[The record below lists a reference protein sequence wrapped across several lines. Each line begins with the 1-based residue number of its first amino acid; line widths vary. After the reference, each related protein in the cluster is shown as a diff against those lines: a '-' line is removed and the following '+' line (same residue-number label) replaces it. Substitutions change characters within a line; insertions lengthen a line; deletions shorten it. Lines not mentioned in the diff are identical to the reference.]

1 MAQPGVT
8 YYYLIFSVIHV
19 HLHVCFFCCI
29 LLCSHACGWDCR
41 LYMSYTCPYA
51 QRAWIARNCKGLQGK
66 IVLVP
71 IDMADRPAW
80 YKTVNPKNQVPCLE
94 HDNKVIGESLDLT
107 KYMDSNFEGPKLFP
121 DDFEKQRLGEELL
134 TYSDT
139 FNQVVLASLTSK
151 GGVTAEAVAALD
163 KIEDSL
169 SKFDDGP
176 FFLGQFSLVDIAY
189 APFVDGFKV
198 FFAGI
203 QNYDTTAG
211 RPNIQ
216 RFVEEMDSIAAYS
229 KTKQDP
235 QELLALTRNKLGI

>member
-1 MAQPGVT
+1 MAESFAIASSFAFAEEALPPTLTPASEQPPLQHGAT
-8 YYYLIFSVIHV
+8 
-19 HLHVCFFCCI
+19 
-29 LLCSHACGWDCR
+29 AR
-41 LYMSYTCPYA
+41 LYMSYSCPYA
-51 QRAWIARNCKGLQGK
+51 QRTWIARNCKGLQGK
-66 IVLVP
+66 IMLVP
-71 IDMADRPAW
+71 IDVADKPAW
-80 YKTVNPKNQVPCLE
+80 YKKIYPKNKIPCLE
-94 HDNKVIGESLDLT
+94 HNNKVIGESLDVI

-121 DDFEKQRLGEELL
+121 DDSEKQRFAEELL
-134 TYSDT
+134 AYSDT
-139 FNQVVLASLTSK
+139 FNRAMLSSLTSK

-203 QNYDTTAG
+203 RNYDTAAG
-211 RPNIQ
+211 RPNMR
-216 RFVEEMDSIAAYS
+216 RFIEEMDSIAAYA

-235 QELLALTRNKLGI
+235 QELLAATKKKLGI

>member
-1 MAQPGVT
+1 MAESLASRILFAEEALPPTLTPASEQPP
-8 YYYLIFSVIHV
+8 
-19 HLHVCFFCCI
+19 LHD
-29 LLCSHACGWDCR
+29 GTTR

-51 QRAWIARNCKGLQGK
+51 QRTWIARNCKGLQGK

-71 IDMADRPAW
+71 MDVADKPAW
-80 YKTVNPKNQVPCLE
+80 YKKIYPQNMIPCLE
-94 HDNKVIGESLDLT
+94 HNNKVIGESLDVIR
-107 KYMDSNFEGPKLFP
+107 YIDSNFEGPKLFP
-121 DDFEKQRLGEELL
+121 DDFEKQRLGEELMA
-134 TYSDT
+134 YSDT
-139 FNQVVLASLTSK
+139 FNRALLASLTSK
-151 GGVTAEAVAALD
+151 GGGVTAEAVAALD

-189 APFVDGFKV
+189 APFVDGFQV

-216 RFVEEMDSIAAYS
+216 RFIEEMDSIAAYA

-235 QELLALTRNKLGI
+235 QELLALTKNKFGI

>member
-1 MAQPGVT
+1 MASSLTSSFAEEALPPTLTPTSEQPP
-8 YYYLIFSVIHV
+8 IHD
-19 HLHVCFFCCI
+19 
-29 LLCSHACGWDCR
+29 GTTR
-41 LYMSYTCPYA
+41 LYMSYSCPYA

-66 IVLVP
+66 IMLVP
-71 IDMADRPAW
+71 LDTADKPAW
-80 YKTVNPKNQVPCLE
+80 YKKIYPMNMIPCLE
-94 HDNKVIGESLDLT
+94 HNNKITGESLDMI

-121 DDFEKQRLGEELL
+121 DDSEKQRLAEELL
-134 TYSDT
+134 DYSDT
-139 FNQVVLASLTSK
+139 FNLAMLASLTSK
-151 GGVTAEAVAALD
+151 GGVTSEAVAALD

-189 APFVDGFKV
+189 APFVDGFQV

-203 QNYDTTAG
+203 KNYDTTAG

-216 RFVEEMDSIAAYS
+216 RFVEEMNGIAAYA

-235 QELLALTRNKLGI
+235 EELLSLTKKRFGVD

>member
-121 DDFEKQRLGEELL
+121 D
-134 TYSDT
+134 
-139 FNQVVLASLTSK
+139 VVLASLTSK